1 MTGEEAVV
9 DGRTQRRA
17 RNREAVVE
25 AILGLLD
32 EGVAQPTA
40 QDVATRSGVSIR
52 SIFRLFEDM
61 EALHWAA
68 IERQTQRLG
77 ELLVD
82 LPTDGPLADRIAAV
96 TANRA
101 EVFESISPVR
111 RLANRL
117 APTSRPISG
126 ELSRLGRFLRTQLV
140 TTFAPEL
147 RRRGAHELLL
157 DALDAATSWD
167 TWERLRVRQHLS
179 TDEARRTV
187 ALTVTALLRE
197 EAS

>member
-77 ELLVD
+77 ELLVE

-126 ELSRLGRFLRTQLV
+126 ELSRL
-140 TTFAPEL
+140 
-147 RRRGAHELLL
+147 
-157 DALDAATSWD
+157 
-167 TWERLRVRQHLS
+167 
-179 TDEARRTV
+179 
-187 ALTVTALLRE
+187 
-197 EAS
+197 